1 MITLLLGLLLGGQ
14 DDLDARLEALAPAL
28 AADDASVRLRDLCS
42 SLPGREALREAIRL
56 LVDHKAGRLD
66 RDPQGAFEDHYF
78 SSDATGALRL
88 RPERAAAFEALAQ
101 DVAAAHLRMGAFNRR
116 AFALAGRIAGD
127 GELEKRA
134 RAWWTDSTFRIAYYF
149 SRADELREPEAPAI
163 LLDLLR
169 RPEELEGLAVRLE
182 RIRDLQPSY
191 LKLLAPLND
200 DARRDLVTE
209 RAAIF
214 ILGRLLRQI
223 DDGEENPLGKVEE
236 NELSFNVPLP
246 ELIPPLRE
254 AVAQAAELALPA
266 DWNEGTRWLAVE
278 RVLAEERRR
287 KVQADG
293 VFAEIIEDGFVERDG
308 KLAVKPGRYEG
319 DDPGAALDAEHQGVV
334 DGFRAARAPFD
345 LTAGHCA
352 DPRALET
359 FLSPVGTLVLR
370 EHMERT
376 VAELRRSIEERGFDL
391 FTRLYLEQTGE
402 RFAVRPEFRAGVVRI
417 GVRAA
422 ELKRDGEKRP

>member
-1 MITLLLGLLLGGQ
+1 
-14 DDLDARLEALAPAL
+14 
-28 AADDASVRLRDLCS
+28 
-42 SLPGREALREAIRL
+42 
-56 LVDHKAGRLD
+56 
-66 RDPQGAFEDHYF
+66 
-78 SSDATGALRL
+78 
-88 RPERAAAFEALAQ
+88 
-101 DVAAAHLRMGAFNRR
+101 MGAFNRR

-127 GELEKRA
+127 GELENRA
-134 RAWWTDSTFRIAYYF
+134 RAWWTDSTFRISYFF
-149 SRADELREPEAPAI
+149 SRADELHEPEAPAI

-182 RIRDLQPSY
+182 RIRDLQPLY